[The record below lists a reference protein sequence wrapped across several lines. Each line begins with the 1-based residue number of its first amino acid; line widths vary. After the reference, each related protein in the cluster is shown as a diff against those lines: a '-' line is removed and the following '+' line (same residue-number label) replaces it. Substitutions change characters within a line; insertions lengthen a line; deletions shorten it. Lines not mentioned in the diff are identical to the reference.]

1 MSWHHHCAL
10 VILRNSCKSNNTKI
24 IGFLPKI
31 IFNGQTQWFDTEPQ
45 IQVVVFF
52 LPLISF
58 SDFCWLASPK
68 LLVKGEGDRS
78 HSNLHNDASAL
89 SVTRVNMSLPAPRAA
104 CQSQ

>member
-1 MSWHHHCAL
+1 MDKHRL
-10 VILRNSCKSNNTKI
+10 
-24 IGFLPKI
+24 
-31 IFNGQTQWFDTEPQ
+31 DTEPHT
-45 IQVVVFF
+45 IEFF
-52 LPLISF
+52 TLECF
-58 SDFCWLASPK
+58 FFFCSDFCWLASPK

>member
-1 MSWHHHCAL
+1 MDKDRL
-10 VILRNSCKSNNTKI
+10 
-24 IGFLPKI
+24 
-31 IFNGQTQWFDTEPQ
+31 DTETDNS
-45 IQVVVFF
+45 VFIST
-52 LPLISF
+52 LILFYFFS

>member
-1 MSWHHHCAL
+1 MDKDWL
-10 VILRNSCKSNNTKI
+10 
-24 IGFLPKI
+24 
-31 IFNGQTQWFDTEPQ
+31 DTETDNS
-45 IQVVVFF
+45 IFF
-52 LPLISF
+52 FTLIYLFF

-89 SVTRVNMSLPAPRAA
+89 SVTRVNMCLPAPRAA